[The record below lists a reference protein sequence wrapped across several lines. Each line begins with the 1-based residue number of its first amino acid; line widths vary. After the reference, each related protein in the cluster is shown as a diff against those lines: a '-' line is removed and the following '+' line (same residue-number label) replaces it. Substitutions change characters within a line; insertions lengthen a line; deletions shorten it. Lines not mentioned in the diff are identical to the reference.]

1 VKYPTFYNNPF
12 QVLLSS
18 IHLQRA
24 KSYNHASR
32 TNSNL
37 NFSLRFFPNLLPKML
52 CLSQFLPS
60 HFFLYMYYG
69 PYFFHMPAT
78 HSAHSM
84 LNLRTFCTVPN
95 SNSSTSSN
103 VFLNLQ
109 RYLL

>member
-60 HFFLYMYYG
+60 LFFIHVLW
-69 PYFFHMPAT
+69 
-78 HSAHSM
+78 S
-84 LNLRTFCTVPN
+84 L
-95 SNSSTSSN
+95 
-103 VFLNLQ
+103 FLSHASYPLCSQ
-109 RYLL
+109 HAKP